1 MPRVEIIP
9 RGWFESPYHKRGDGT
24 PTVDVCR
31 DCAYDLEDG
40 ETIRDADLAKQ
51 LDAAVGDTIGSVDC
65 GAPPYSDD
73 EYRCNMCGELLED
86 DDN

>member
-1 MPRVEIIP
+1 MIRTARTALRHLRRGAII
-9 RGWFESPYHKRGDGT
+9 RKGQRGDGT

-40 ETIRDADLAKQ
+40 EAI
-51 LDAAVGDTIGSVDC
+51 
-65 GAPPYSDD
+65 
-73 EYRCNMCGELLED
+73 ELLED